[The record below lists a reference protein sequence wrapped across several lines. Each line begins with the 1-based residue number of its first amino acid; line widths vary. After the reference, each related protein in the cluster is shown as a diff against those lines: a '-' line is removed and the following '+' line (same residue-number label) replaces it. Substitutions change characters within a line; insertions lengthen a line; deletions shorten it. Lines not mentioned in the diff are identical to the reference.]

1 MSLYAIGDLHLHYQ
15 SQLRAPG
22 QLTEKVWKNH
32 EERFRK
38 NCALIRDSDTLV
50 LVGDHSWGRNL
61 DECEKDLYFFFT
73 TCRYTAYCNRRR
85 MQESE
90 VKIEQTAG
98 IL

>member
-50 LVGDHSWGRNL
+50 LVGDHS
-61 DECEKDLYFFFT
+61 
-73 TCRYTAYCNRRR
+73 
-85 MQESE
+85 
-90 VKIEQTAG
+90 
-98 IL
+98 